1 MAALDDLLAWMDKG
15 GQLGIYDAT
24 NSTRSRRELVGR
36 ALEQAGV
43 EVLFLETVC
52 NDEALVEAN
61 IRESKLSNPDY
72 DGVQPDEAVADFRAR
87 IGHYKEAYE
96 PLDDD
101 SQSFIR
107 VIDIGDRIELNRIR
121 GFRMGRIVNFV
132 MNLHIAPRPIWLSRH
147 GESLANV
154 AGTLGGD
161 PDLSSDGYRYAQSL
175 REFVDL
181 RFPGSE
187 LSVWTSTLRRTIHTA
202 DALDRPMVQLRALDE
217 ISAGVCDGLTYSQ
230 VASRYPEEFAARAD
244 DKLRYRYPRGE
255 SYEDVIDRLD
265 PLIIELERQRS
276 PVLVVAH
283 QAVLRALYGYFVG
296 RSREEVPH
304 LDVSLHTVIELTPKA
319 YGCDERRFVLSPG
332 AR

>member
-1 MAALDDLLAWMDKG
+1 
-15 GQLGIYDAT
+15 
-24 NSTRSRRELVGR
+24 
-36 ALEQAGV
+36 
-43 EVLFLETVC
+43 
-52 NDEALVEAN
+52 
-61 IRESKLSNPDY
+61 
-72 DGVQPDEAVADFRAR
+72 
-87 IGHYKEAYE
+87 
-96 PLDDD
+96 
-101 SQSFIR
+101 
-107 VIDIGDRIELNRIR
+107 
-121 GFRMGRIVNFV
+121 
-132 MNLHIAPRPIWLSRH
+132 
-147 GESLANV
+147 
-154 AGTLGGD
+154 
-161 PDLSSDGYRYAQSL
+161 
-175 REFVDL
+175 
-181 RFPGSE
+181 
-187 LSVWTSTLRRTIHTA
+187 
-202 DALDRPMVQLRALDE
+202 MVQLRALDE

-265 PLIIELERQRS
+265 PLIIELERQRN